1 MRAEHE
7 VVACLAARGP
17 GRACDDSFF
26 LLQDARRIR
35 PRAGHPAPLVE
46 EQPAENCHSLTYAA
60 HLRAFRPKTN
70 ATHPRRCC
78 GRQRRRPERRGSG
91 PGSCRC
97 PNLRLDGSTQVT
109 STATTSNGRFRPVEL
124 GFWVSLPT
132 ASSWDRGGTRE
143 LRGTSR
149 KFPSKRRRRAETS
162 GRQPFSDP
170 C

>member
-35 PRAGHPAPLVE
+35 PRAGHLAPLVE

-91 PGSCRC
+91 SGSCRC
-97 PNLRLDGSTQVT
+97 PNLRPDGPT
-109 STATTSNGRFRPVEL
+109 STVNTAAASNGRLCQAEL
-124 GFWVSLPT
+124 GLWVPLPT
-132 ASSWDRGGTRE
+132 TSSGDRGGTRE
-143 LRGTSR
+143 LWGTGR
-149 KFPSKRRRRAETS
+149 KLSSECRCSAETS